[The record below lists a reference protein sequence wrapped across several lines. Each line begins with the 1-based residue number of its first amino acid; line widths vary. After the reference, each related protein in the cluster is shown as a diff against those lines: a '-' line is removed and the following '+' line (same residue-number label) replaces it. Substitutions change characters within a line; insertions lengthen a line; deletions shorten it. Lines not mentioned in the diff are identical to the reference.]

1 MLHIFEQVKLADW
14 LSKKRIKPDFF
25 AWHSSLIFWPQTTF
39 ASQLPIFLGQA
50 DYFAVL
56 NPISGPL
63 YMHFPN
69 LGHDFF
75 HQPLISIYRDTVNF

>member
-1 MLHIFEQVKLADW
+1 MAEGGDPAGSQG
-14 LSKKRIKPDFF
+14 LSGPKVPI
-25 AWHSSLIFWPQTTF
+25 
-39 ASQLPIFLGQA
+39 IFLGQA